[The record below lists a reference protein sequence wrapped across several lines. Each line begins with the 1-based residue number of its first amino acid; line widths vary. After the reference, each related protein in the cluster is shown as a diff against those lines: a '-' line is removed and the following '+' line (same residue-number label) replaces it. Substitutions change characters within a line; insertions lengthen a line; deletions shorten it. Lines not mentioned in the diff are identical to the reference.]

1 MDRQD
6 SSEHDYESEIN
17 SLINSAIRWSKL
29 AGEVSTPAE
38 QQQMEHKKAVFVVKG
53 MNKRYVFEV
62 SGTKLV
68 QTDDESNT
76 TTYCYSV
83 SPQAFLEVVDSIF
96 NGDPDAFQR
105 ALQRGNLVLKGRQ
118 SFHDQ
123 LMWKKALERI
133 AKIRK
138 HYNILG

>member
-1 MDRQD
+1 LDRQD
-6 SSEHDYESEIN
+6 SSERDYESEIN
-17 SLINSAIRWSKL
+17 SLIDSALRWSKL
-29 AGEVSTPAE
+29 AGEISTAAE